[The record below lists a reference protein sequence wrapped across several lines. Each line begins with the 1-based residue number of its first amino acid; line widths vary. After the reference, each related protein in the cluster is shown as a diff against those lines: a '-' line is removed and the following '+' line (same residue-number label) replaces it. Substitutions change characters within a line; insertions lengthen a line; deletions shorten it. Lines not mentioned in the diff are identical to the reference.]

1 MPRMPVIRSWRALL
15 LLVCLVLLAI
25 TLIGRLSYV
34 QVFRHGF
41 YKALAQGQRS
51 FPYVA
56 KGARGDIFAQ
66 NKQVELH
73 TLATHENISIVF
85 ATPGEVEQPQDTIKT
100 LANILNVEESFLEE
114 KLTHT
119 DSLFEP
125 LKRKLTSEEEEA
137 IAKASLPGIYLKEEG
152 VRRYPQETFASQVL
166 GFTNQDGQGQYG
178 LEEYYQEEL
187 EGKEGFFTTIRSPG
201 GYLASESK
209 EALEDGSDLLLTID
223 YNIQAQAEALLR
235 REQPKL
241 KFEAGSIVVIDPSSG
256 KILALA
262 NTPGFNPNEYG
273 GVKDLAIFQN
283 PVIQSLF
290 EPGSVFKPLTMAGAI
305 DEGALKPES
314 TFEDKGVVRI
324 GGYKVLNYDE
334 RIWGTRSMTEVLE
347 FSINTGAVFA
357 EKQLGNEKFLRALER
372 FGMFE
377 PTGVDLAG
385 EAYSQNQ
392 ELKKGYDINFATASF
407 GQGIEITPMQLVRAY
422 SALANKGIMVKPYIV
437 EKLMKE
443 GTEYETKPEFSLP
456 VVSPK
461 TANLVT
467 QMMVNVIENVFSK
480 RAKIPGYYLAG
491 KTGTAQVAWSAL
503 GVNKAGYS
511 DKTVQSFL
519 GFGPAYNPKFLI
531 LVKLGNPQTKTAE
544 YSAMPIFREL
554 AKYIIDY
561 LEIPPDYEVE

>member
-1 MPRMPVIRSWRALL
+1 MQYGRMKSWRII
-15 LLVCLVLLAI
+15 VLLACLVVLG
-25 TLIGRLSYV
+25 TALLGRLSYL
-34 QVFRHGF
+34 QIFRHGF
-41 YKALAQGQRS
+41 YKALAQGQQA

-56 KGARGDIFAQ
+56 KGERGNILSQ
-66 NKQVELH
+66 NKQGDFH
-73 TLATHENISIVF
+73 TLATHDSIFIAF
-85 ATPGEVEQPQDTIKT
+85 ATPPEVENPQETAKM
-100 LANILNVEESFLEE
+100 LADILGLQEPFVQE
-114 KLTHT
+114 KLSHAE
-119 DSLFEP
+119 SLFEL
-125 LKRKLTSEEEEA
+125 LKRKLSLQEQQA
-137 IAKASLPGIYLKEEG
+137 IAQAALPGIYLKEES
-152 VRRYPQETFASQVL
+152 VRQYPQETFASQLL

-178 LEEYYQEEL
+178 LEEHYQEEL
-187 EGKEGFFTTIRSPG
+187 EGKEGFFTSIRSAG

-357 EKQLGNEKFLRALER
+357 QQQLGNEKFLRMLEK
-372 FGMFE
+372 FGMFY
-377 PTGVDLAG
+377 PTGIDLAG
-385 EAYSQNQ
+385 EAYSANQ
-392 ELKKGYDINFATASF
+392 ALKKGYDINFATASF
-407 GQGIEITPMQLVRAY
+407 GQGIEITPMQLMRAY
-422 SALANKGIMVKPYIV
+422 MALANKGVMAKPYVV
-437 EKLMKE
+437 EKIMKE
-443 GTEYETKPEFSLP
+443 GAEYSTKPEFSLP
-456 VVSPK
+456 VISSK

-467 QMMVNVIENVFSK
+467 QMMVNVVEKGFSK

-491 KTGTAQVAWSAL
+491 KTGTAQVPWSAL
-503 GVNKAGYS
+503 GQNRSGYS
-511 DKTVQSFL
+511 DKTIQSFV
-519 GFGPAYNPKFLI
+519 GFAPAYDPKFLM
-531 LVKLGNPQTKTAE
+531 LVKLDNPQAKTAE
-544 YSAMPIFREL
+544 YSAMPLFREL

>member
-15 LLVCLVLLAI
+15 LLLCLVLLAI

-85 ATPGEVEQPQDTIKT
+85 ATPGEVEQPQDTVKI
-100 LANILNVEESFLEE
+100 LAEILDVEESFIEE
-114 KLTHT
+114 KLSHT

-125 LKRKLTSEEEEA
+125 LKRKLTSEEVEA
-137 IAKASLPGIYLKEEG
+137 IAKASLPGIYLKKESI
-152 VRRYPQETFASQVL
+152 RRYPQETLASQVL
-166 GFTNQDGQGQYG
+166 GFTNQDEQGQYG

-187 EGKEGFFTTIRSPG
+187 EGKEGVFTTIRSPG

-209 EALEDGSDLLLTID
+209 ETLEDGSDLLLAID
-223 YNIQAQAEALLR
+223 YNIQAQAEAILR

-241 KFEAGSIVVIDPSSG
+241 KFESASIIVMEPSSG
-256 KILALA
+256 RIMALSSV
-262 NTPGFNPNEYG
+262 PGFDPNEYG
-273 GVKDLAIFQN
+273 EVKDLAVFQN
-283 PVIQSLF
+283 SAIQSLF

-305 DEGALKPES
+305 EAGALKPE
-314 TFEDKGVVRI
+314 TTYEDKGVVRI

-334 RIWGTRSMTEVLE
+334 RVWGKRSMTEVLE

-357 EKQLGNEKFLRALER
+357 QQQLGNEKFLQTLER
-372 FGMFE
+372 FELFQ
-377 PTGVDLAG
+377 PTNIDLAG

-392 ELKKGYDINFATASF
+392 ELKKGYDINFATTSF
-407 GQGIEITPMQLVRAY
+407 GQGIAITPIQLVRAY
-422 SALANKGIMVKPYIV
+422 SSLANKGIMVKPYV
-437 EKLMKE
+437 VKKRTE
-443 GTEYETKPEFSLP
+443 GIAEYQTKPEFSLP
-456 VVSPK
+456 VIAAK

-467 QMMVNVIENVFSK
+467 QMMVNVIEN
-480 RAKIPGYYLAG
+480 G
-491 KTGTAQVAWSAL
+491 
-503 GVNKAGYS
+503 
-511 DKTVQSFL
+511 
-519 GFGPAYNPKFLI
+519 
-531 LVKLGNPQTKTAE
+531 
-544 YSAMPIFREL
+544 
-554 AKYIIDY
+554 
-561 LEIPPDYEVE
+561 

>member
-1 MPRMPVIRSWRALL
+1 MPVIRSWRALL
-15 LLVCLVLLAI
+15 LLLCLVLLAI

-34 QVFRHGF
+34 QIFRHGF

-66 NKQVELH
+66 NKQGELH

-85 ATPGEVEQPQDTIKT
+85 ATPGEVEQPQDTVKI
-100 LANILNVEESFLEE
+100 LAEILDVEESFIEE
-114 KLTHT
+114 KLSHT

-125 LKRKLTSEEEEA
+125 LKRKLTSEEVEA
-137 IAKASLPGIYLKEEG
+137 IAKASLPGIYLKKESI
-152 VRRYPQETFASQVL
+152 RRYPQETLASQVL
-166 GFTNQDGQGQYG
+166 GFTNQDEQGQYG

-209 EALEDGSDLLLTID
+209 ETLEDGSDLLLAID
-223 YNIQAQAEALLR
+223 YNIQAQAEAILR

-241 KFEAGSIVVIDPSSG
+241 KFEAASIIVMEPSSG
-256 KILALA
+256 RIMALSSV
-262 NTPGFNPNEYG
+262 PGFDPNKYG
-273 GVKDLAIFQN
+273 EIQDLAVFQN
-283 PVIQSLF
+283 SAIQSLF

-305 DEGALKPES
+305 EAGALKPE
-314 TFEDKGVVRI
+314 TTYEDKGVVRI

-334 RIWGTRSMTEVLE
+334 RVWGERSMTEVLE
-347 FSINTGAVFA
+347 FSINTGALFA
-357 EKQLGNEKFLRALER
+357 QQQLGNEKFLQALEKLEL
-372 FGMFE
+372 FS
-377 PTGVDLAG
+377 PTGIDLAG

-422 SALANKGIMVKPYIV
+422 SALANKGIMVKPYVV

-461 TANLVT
+461 TADLVT
-467 QMMVNVIENVFSK
+467 QMMVNVIENGFSK

-503 GVNKAGYS
+503 GQNRSGYS
-511 DKTVQSFL
+511 DKTVQSFV
-519 GFGPAYNPKFLI
+519 GFAPAYDPKFLI
-531 LVKLGNPQTKTAE
+531 LVKLDNPQTKTAE
-544 YSAMPIFREL
+544 YSAMPLFREL

-561 LEIPPDYEVE
+561 LEIPPDYEIE